1 MCSGQCK
8 SDSEVR
14 FNIRPD
20 RQLSQPAQSFVDFI
34 HSYAASAFCAEQSA
48 PDFDVP
54 KLRHQRHFTLKAR

>member
-1 MCSGQCK
+1 MCSGQRK

-14 FNIRPD
+14 FNVRPD

-34 HSYAASAFCAEQSA
+34 HSYAASAFCAEQYA

-54 KLRHQRHFTLKAR
+54 KLRHQRHFTFKAR